1 MNRVPRSVTAS
12 AGPTPAFARRPRPGQ
27 CPVAVFLCVLA
38 LGASARGAT
47 AAPRKQA
54 TAAKL
59 TGKLS
64 IDGRLDEPQWQQ
76 APVHTG
82 FEMPLGQ
89 ANRQPIPED
98 RQTSFRVLYDADGL
112 YFGIRCAE
120 PNMDQLVA
128 KAGRTHDAAMW
139 SDDDVEIFL
148 DPTGDRTEY
157 YQLAINTD
165 GTQVDLY
172 LIEGGNTGKA
182 GWSSEWQA
190 AVHKDTDHW
199 SVELRLPFGL
209 FHNRPSKAWAE
220 MWAFS
225 LARTRKPKP
234 SYFSQ
239 YSPAAKYHDVSN
251 FGTLGPIQVDPR
263 RFNLYA
269 DSPRFRLERTAD
281 GYGVTASL
289 QVENR
294 GDTAFLGVVE
304 MDLPGAGAQ
313 GAETRLSLEPN
324 SGARIELTGATIPE
338 EGKWPVVFRCTGEA
352 AYTALAIRF
361 DEWLTYTPLTIEL
374 SEPNYRNAIY
384 ATQKIDAV
392 RGKVRIDLAQAEDA
406 RLRLRVSL
414 LSAASAPETVEAEVT
429 GKSVPF
435 ELPAGALP
443 EGEHTI
449 RAELVRLTGEGGEA
463 KNREAVLLEEA
474 EIRLRKLP
482 PAPAVEARI
491 DDQGNL
497 LIDGT
502 PVFIRGW
509 YGSMGYV
516 VSRAS
521 FPKAQLPHSTNY
533 LMGASQL
540 EQADMGVYTLAGVTR
555 LIDEAKAKM
564 DQPIDGQL
572 KAKLL
577 ERIAV
582 TRLQRNVIGYYISDE
597 PECRGLSPA
606 FLKSLFEFMA
616 EHDPYRF
623 CKIVSRDP
631 VRYMGAC
638 DVMCPHPYM
647 NPQVDEDGKRAF
659 GSYLRNIH
667 AVMTAAVAANGG
679 NKAVWCMP
687 QTFSYGGLRGTH
699 PSFRESRW
707 FTHTAIA
714 CGAKGIVPFI
724 FNGFWNHLESRIGMG
739 YVFEELA
746 FLAPAWIAPDSAAE
760 ALCEAPDVDVIAKF
774 HKPERA
780 ARGHLYIVA
789 ANQSYSTARATVH
802 VPTIEDT
809 AKTELIVLREN
820 RVVTAANGTF
830 TDEFPGLG
838 VHVYTT
844 NQVLPYF
851 ETLSAI
857 EREIAQAL
865 RKPFDAGNLLASGK
879 VKWSI
884 GQPHRAFSSDR
895 DLADGV
901 IDAAGWLPVYGDRS
915 QCEIVF
921 DRPVTFSG
929 VAAHSP
935 TIKAA
940 DLDVW
945 VDDAWK
951 TIHQWKDQ
959 LLPRLEYRGQP
970 MTTTRIRIRPTAS
983 REGYGAWVVNEITE
997 LAVFE

>member
-1 MNRVPRSVTAS
+1 MNRVSRRLTAS
-12 AGPTPAFARRPRPGQ
+12 AGRPSTHPWPFLTAAF
-27 CPVAVFLCVLA
+27 LA
-38 LGASARGAT
+38 LMTLGAAARGGT

-54 TAAKL
+54 TAVKL
-59 TGKLS
+59 TGALS
-64 IDGRLDEPQWQQ
+64 IDGRLDEAQWQQ

-98 RQTSFRVLYDADGL
+98 RQTFFRVMHDTDNL

-120 PNMDQLVA
+120 PHMDQIVSL
-128 KAGRTHDAAMW
+128 AGRTHDAAMW
-139 SDDDVEIFL
+139 SDDDIEIFL

-157 YQLAINTD
+157 YQLAVNTD

-190 AVHKDTDHW
+190 AVHKDTDSW
-199 SVELRLPFGL
+199 SVEICLPFGL
-209 FHNRPSKAWAE
+209 FHNRPSKAWADT
-220 MWAFS
+220 WAFS
-225 LARTRKPKP
+225 VARTRKPKP
-234 SYFSQ
+234 SFFSQ
-239 YSPAAKYHDVSN
+239 YSPATKYHDVSN
-251 FGTLGPIQVDPR
+251 FGTLGPIQVDRR

-269 DSPRFRLERTAD
+269 DSPRFRLERAAD
-281 GYGVTASL
+281 GYNVTASL

-294 GDTAFLGVVE
+294 GDTAFVGVLE
-304 MDLPGAGAQ
+304 MDLSGEGAT
-313 GAETRLSLEPN
+313 GAETRLSLGPN
-324 SGARIELTGATIPE
+324 SGARVEVKGARLPQQ
-338 EGKWPVVFRCTGEA
+338 GKWPVVFRCTGDD
-352 AYTALAIRF
+352 AYTALVIRF

-374 SEPNYRNAIY
+374 SEPNYRNAIF
-384 ATQKIDAV
+384 ATQTIDAV
-392 RGKVRIDLAQAEDA
+392 RGNVRIDLSQANDA

-414 LSAASAPETVEAEVT
+414 LSSAAAPATVEADVS
-429 GKSVPF
+429 GNNMPF
-435 ELPAGALP
+435 ELPADALP

-449 RAELVRLTGEGGEA
+449 RAELLRPKAEGGAAETQG
-463 KNREAVLLEEA
+463 EVLLEET
-474 EIRLRKLP
+474 EVRLRKLP

-497 LIDGT
+497 LVDGT

-516 VSRAS
+516 VSKAS
-521 FPKAQLPHSTNY
+521 FPRAQLPHSTNF
-533 LMGASQL
+533 LMGASQF
-540 EQADMGVYTLAGVTR
+540 ERTDMGVYTLTAVTR
-555 LIDEAKAKM
+555 LIDETKAKT

-572 KAKLL
+572 KAKLF
-577 ERIAV
+577 EAIAT
-582 TRLQRNVIGYYISDE
+582 TRMQRNVIGYYISDE
-597 PECRGLSPA
+597 PECRGLSPT

-631 VRYMGAC
+631 VRYMDAC
-638 DVMCPHPYM
+638 DVICPHPYM
-647 NPQVDEDGKRAF
+647 NPQQDEDGNRAF

-667 AVMTAAVAANGG
+667 AVMTAAVGAKDCG
-679 NKAVWCMP
+679 KAVWCMP
-687 QTFSYGGLRGTH
+687 QTFSYGGLQGRH
-699 PSFRESRW
+699 PTFRESRW

-724 FNGFWNHLESRIGMG
+724 FNGFWNHVESRIGMG

-746 FLAPAWIAPDSAAE
+746 FLAPAWIARDSAVE
-760 ALCEAPDVDVIAKF
+760 ALSDNPDVDVIAKS

-789 ANQSYSTARATVH
+789 ANQSYSTSRAIVH
-802 VPTIEDT
+802 LPMLENA

-857 EREIAQAL
+857 EREIAQTL

-884 GQPHRAFSSDR
+884 GQAHRAFSSDR
-895 DLADGV
+895 DLADGAV
-901 IDAAGWLPVYGDRS
+901 DAAGWLPVYGDRS

-921 DRPVTFSG
+921 ARPVTFSG
-929 VAAHSP
+929 VVAYSP

-945 VDDAWK
+945 VNDAWK
-951 TIHQWKDQ
+951 TVHQWKDQ
-959 LLPRLEYRGQP
+959 LLPKLEYRGQP
-970 MTTTRIRIRPTAS
+970 MTATRIRIRPTAS
-983 REGYGAWVVNEITE
+983 RQGYGTWEVNEITE